1 MNWNLLRHLLKG
13 CLFILPTY
21 VIGEPQND
29 DDTNYIFEGV
39 LLDPT
44 VSEQINSIPLKGFS
58 LGDAD
63 IDISVNGNI
72 YLKRRVRF
80 VAGANGAAEPCLT
93 KDMIA
98 KLPIKPDAV
107 NFERNCI
114 LLSKQLHGTRVIG
127 KSELLLVDYSIPQV
141 YLVSTFDRDSD
152 KATWNSGVNAAKLNY
167 NFNYYTSK
175 STGSTLNKST
185 YLGLQPGFNIGA
197 WQFRHDGAYSYTDN
211 DSTYI
216 PNGSYFQ
223 RDVSDFDSRLV
234 VGDISTS
241 GEMLDSVR
249 LRGAGLYFSEQM
261 LPSNRRGYAPMVRGI
276 AKTNAN
282 IKIFQNGTLI
292 HEESVAPGLFE
303 IGDFYP
309 SSYSGDLN
317 VVINE
322 ADGEKKEFTV
332 PFSAVPGLIRKGDH
346 RYSVYIG
353 MADGNTWSSKPF
365 FFEGAYRYG
374 LSNALTL
381 YTGGQFSND
390 YQAYSFG
397 LGVNTIVGAVAFDVS
412 HSVASTNK
420 KKYTGQSYRAAYSRQ
435 FVNTGTDFTLAA
447 YKYATEDFLTFN
459 EAGMMQDMEGGRWF
473 KIKNKF
479 EATVNQDLPDDIG
492 RLYVTTVN
500 NRYWQGSNDKSVS
513 LGYST
518 LVLGQVSLSLNYM
531 LSKQRFSQLSQESMD
546 KQLLL
551 SASIPFSFNDSRGGH
566 VSFSSRNGKTG
577 DSYYTSI
584 SAPISE
590 NKNIYVGS
598 GYNGQ
603 SHDYNLGGQWNSRYA
618 DLSTNVSHSQT
629 FSQASV
635 GVNGGVLAFSNGLL
649 FSEPLSDTVAIVEV
663 DGGEG
668 TSVNGGRNH
677 IINQNGLAVAN
688 NLISYQ
694 RNEVSVIQDSQM
706 NINIENPVVPITP
719 ILGAITRVPF
729 KVKKER
735 MLFIRV
741 QGVTPPYATEI
752 MSDEHT
758 RVGVVGQGGIA
769 TIYLDRGKIKENG
782 VYFNMRWGATRCKVK
797 FTPTEIDNIKSTTIV
812 DRYCF

>member
-1 MNWNLLRHLLKG
+1 MNWNLLKHLPRGFLI
-13 CLFILPTY
+13 ILPTY
-21 VIGEPQND
+21 VIGEPLND
-29 DDTNYIFEGV
+29 DNTNYIFEGV
-39 LLDPT
+39 LLDPA

-63 IDISVNGNI
+63 IDISINGDI
-72 YLKRRVRF
+72 YLKRRVTF
-80 VAGANGAAEPCLT
+80 VVGANGAAEPCLT

-98 KLPIKPDAV
+98 KLPIKPGAV

-167 NFNYYTSK
+167 NLNYYTSK
-175 STGSTLNKST
+175 STGTTLNESG

-216 PNGSYFQ
+216 SSGSYLQ
-223 RDVSDFDSRLV
+223 RDVPDFDSRLV

-261 LPSNRRGYAPMVRGI
+261 LPSNRRGYAPIVRGI

-282 IKIFQNGTLI
+282 IKIFQNGALI

-322 ADGEKKEFTV
+322 ADGEKREFAV
-332 PFSAVPGLIRKGDH
+332 PFSSVPGLIREGDH
-346 RYSVYIG
+346 RYSVYTG
-353 MADGNTWSSKPF
+353 VADSNAWSSKPF

-374 LSNALTL
+374 LSDALTL

-397 LGVNTIVGAVAFDVS
+397 LGVNTAVGAVAFDVS

-420 KKYTGQSYRAAYSRQ
+420 KIYTGQSYRAAYSRQ

-459 EAGMMQDMEGGRWF
+459 EAGRLQDIGFGRWF

-479 EATVNQDLPDDIG
+479 EATVNQSLPNNIG
-492 RLYVTTVN
+492 RLYLTALN
-500 NRYWQGSNDKSVS
+500 NKYWQGSDDKSLS

-518 LVLGQVSLSLNYM
+518 LVFDQVSLSLNYM
-531 LSKQRFSQLSQESMD
+531 LSKQNFSLLSEASLD
-546 KQLLL
+546 KQFLL
-551 SASIPFSFNDSRGGH
+551 SVSIPFSFNDNGGGH
-566 VSFSSRNGKTG
+566 MSFSSRHGKSG

-584 SAPISE
+584 NTPISE
-590 NKNIYVGS
+590 DKNIYVGS

-603 SHDYNLGGQWNSRYA
+603 SHDYNIGGQWNSRYA
-618 DLSTNVSHSQT
+618 DLSTNISHSKE
-629 FSQASV
+629 FSQAAM
-635 GVNGGVLAFSNGLL
+635 GINGGVLAFSDGLL
-649 FSEPLSDTVAIVEV
+649 FSEPLSDTVAIVKVE
-663 DGGEG
+663 GGEG
-668 TSVNGGRNH
+668 SSVNGGRNH
-677 IINQNGLAVAN
+677 IINQDGLGVAN

-694 RNEVSVIQDSQM
+694 RNEISVTQDNKM
-706 NINIENPVVPITP
+706 NINIENPVIPITP
-719 ILGAITRVPF
+719 VLGAISLVPF

-735 MLFIRV
+735 MLFIHL
-741 QGVTPPYATEI
+741 QGITPPYATEV
-752 MSDEHT
+752 MSDDNT
-758 RVGVVGQGGIA
+758 RIGVVGQGGIA
-769 TIYLDRGKIKENG
+769 TIYIDSNNLKQESIHFKIK
-782 VYFNMRWGATRCKVK
+782 WGTTECKVN
-797 FTPTEIDNIKSTTIV
+797 FTQAEINNIKATTLV
-812 DRYCF
+812 NKSCV